1 MKTKILFTLFVAL
14 GLQACT
20 KDKFNTKPSLSLRS
34 LNTNVVPVNG
44 TLSFEFEVTDK
55 EGDITDSLFV
65 KKIRMNKRVVPTVR
79 DSFYLTLPEVKKI
92 QKAFVTVDLGYQSYL
107 ISAINPPTTGTPP
120 RKEND
125 TLVFKFVLKDKAK
138 NASDTFTSETIV
150 VTRQ

>member
-14 GLQACT
+14 GLQACN